1 MINSN
6 HVFLNDWLNVRV
18 KAKKP
23 NSFIK
28 NVANRKFDDR
38 YKKLHMITKV
48 VMEKQSFRDRYIK
61 LMNDADRAFGRKEA
75 IYLLIDAEII

>member
-1 MINSN
+1 MSR
-6 HVFLNDWLNVRV
+6 LNVRV

-28 NVANRKFDDR
+28 NVDNRKFDDR

-48 VMEKQSFRDRYIK
+48 VIEKQSLRDRYIK